1 MVIGYGNGVK
11 PYLLDKRKDER
22 CPMPSSSD
30 IKVVVCDLLSRATMI
45 TSKKS
50 TKRWNEAIAK
60 KDWFALPSGKE
71 WPSPLISKLFYS
83 SIHYTYKIMK
93 NLKHTSFFLNIELI
107 AKNE

>member
-22 CPMPSSSD
+22 CPMPSYSD

-60 KDWFALPSGKE
+60 TGLLDQVEKSGH
-71 WPSPLISKLFYS
+71 L
-83 SIHYTYKIMK
+83 H
-93 NLKHTSFFLNIELI
+93 NLKHSSLFLNIELI
-107 AKNE
+107 T